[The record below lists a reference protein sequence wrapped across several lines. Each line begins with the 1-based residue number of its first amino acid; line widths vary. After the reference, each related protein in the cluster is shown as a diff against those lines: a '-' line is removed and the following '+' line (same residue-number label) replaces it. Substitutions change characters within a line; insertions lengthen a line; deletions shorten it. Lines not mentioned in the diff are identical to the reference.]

1 MKEIILFI
9 ESQKELCKREGEEAV
24 GGKSKGGCLGLL
36 TLVSILDSGRPAQ
49 ARNLP
54 EHPSF
59 QQGIFN
65 RANIA
70 CQNVM
75 YSGT

>member
-9 ESQKELCKREGEEAV
+9 GSQKGLCKREGEEAV

-36 TLVSILDSGRPAQ
+36 TFVSILDSGRPAQ

-54 EHPSF
+54 AHPSLN
-59 QQGIFN
+59 IF
-65 RANIA
+65 
-70 CQNVM
+70 V
-75 YSGT
+75 SLF